1 MARARHPIPVYTVTQ
16 LLLLLLLMVGFLP
29 YTSSFLNPALPHAS
43 LSKNDV
49 RLLLRREN
57 TPTFSRSASVL
68 YERQEKKQ
76 AVTYDGSDRGRYL
89 FALVFFIC
97 IWQFSIPPSFR
108 RAKFCPPACVKERS
122 LCRTSTCVTF
132 GEWTNDIAQYY
143 RDGGGI
149 QWDFSIDPN
158 TLAENER
165 ILQRFLGPRTAMRE

>member
-1 MARARHPIPVYTVTQ
+1 MTMRWIHTAM
-16 LLLLLLLMVGFLP
+16 LMVVLGFLP
-29 YTSSFLNPALPHAS
+29 PPTESFVVHVSRACPPTRVSPTIAVTSYS
-43 LSKNDV
+43 
-49 RLLLRREN
+49 
-57 TPTFSRSASVL
+57 FSRRSVV
-68 YERQEKKQ
+68 RSEKKE
-76 AVTYDGSDRGRYL
+76 VTYDGADRGRYL

-132 GEWTNDIAQYY
+132 GEWTSDIAQYY

-165 ILQRFLGPRTAMRE
+165 FIQSLLGNKKP